1 MSLQYDSTIHRWFKS
16 RVSARYAV
24 WYNLLMNE
32 NPKFTIDIEP
42 IGDHLQVTIPDL
54 GIVLETAPG
63 KIKRDDAVDL
73 ALSAISEYL
82 RKQDE
87 RARVKAS

>member
-1 MSLQYDSTIHRWFKS
+1 MSSNNPT
-16 RVSARYAV
+16 YA
-24 WYNLLMNE
+24 
-32 NPKFTIDIEP
+32 IDIVP
-42 IGDHLQVTIPDL
+42 VGDHLQVTIPEL
-54 GIVLETAPG
+54 GIFLEAEPG
-63 KIKRDDAVDL
+63 QTKRDDAVDL

>member
-1 MSLQYDSTIHRWFKS
+1 
-16 RVSARYAV
+16 
-24 WYNLLMNE
+24 MNE
-32 NPKFTIDIEP
+32 NPKYTIDIQP
-42 IGDHLQVTIPDL
+42 IGDHLQVSIPDL
-54 GIVLETAPG
+54 GIVLETKPG
-63 KIKRDDAVDL
+63 QMKRDDAVEI